1 MTTATQGGLK
11 FRHVIVVLAAVSVL
25 YLGYQVYGGF
35 QRDPRDVTFQVTVAA
50 PGRVT
55 DVSWRADRAGHGD
68 PSFTGHDWTHE
79 VTLPGPN
86 TYTLHLTA
94 TVRTVQ
100 IKDSFGNVI
109 ERGASATCKI
119 ITHGGTA
126 SNVGPSEP
134 RKGCN
139 VTTVIVVHPENQ

>member
-1 MTTATQGGLK
+1 MTVTEGGLK
-11 FRHVIVVLAAVSVL
+11 IRHIITVLALVAVAT
-25 YLGYQVYGGF
+25 LGYQAYTGF
-35 QRDPRDVTFQVTVAA
+35 QRDPRDVTFTVTVTA

-68 PSFTGHDWTHE
+68 PSFTGHDWTHD
-79 VTLPGPN
+79 VTLPGPD
-86 TYTLHLTA
+86 TYSLHLTA
-94 TVRTVQ
+94 TVRALRV
-100 IKDSFGNVI
+100 KDSFGNVI

-119 ITHGGTA
+119 TTHGGTH

-139 VTTVIVVHPENQ
+139 ITTVIVVPPDST